1 LANYKGLLQLL
12 CNPFKKTEHWDLD
25 KAKLLPFKKQSIR
38 DCFSCFVTLSK
49 KTEHRDLD
57 KAKLLP
63 FKKQSIRD

>member
-1 LANYKGLLQLL
+1 
-12 CNPFKKTEHWDLD
+12 
-25 KAKLLPFKKQSIR
+25 LLPFKKQNIR